1 MFHVE
6 IPDREFFDEG
16 QMRFVKIEGGSFDI
30 EHSLAA
36 IAEWESKWKVPFLSG
51 KKRTLEESLD
61 YIRCM
66 TLTPGVSTALYK
78 NLDNKTLEAI
88 NKYIDDKHTATTI
101 KQNSPKK
108 RSNELITSE
117 VIYYW
122 MTTFNIPWECERWN
136 LNRLLTLIEVCSVK
150 GAPQK
155 KMKNRDILAQNRALN
170 NARRAQYGT
179 RG

>member
-1 MFHVE
+1 MYHVE
-6 IPDREFFDEG
+6 VPDREFFDEG
-16 QMRFVKIEGGSFDI
+16 LSRFVKIEGGSFDI

-36 IAEWESKWKVPFLSG
+36 VAEWESKWKVPFLSG
-51 KKRTLEESLD
+51 AKRTIEESLD

-66 TLTPGVSTALYK
+66 TLTPGVNPAIYK
-78 NLDNKTLEAI
+78 KLDNKTLGEI
-88 NKYIDDKHTATTI
+88 NKYIEDKHTATKI
-101 KQNSPKK
+101 KRTGPKG
-108 RSNELITSE
+108 SNGGLITSE

-136 LNRLLTLIEVCSVK
+136 LNRLLTLIEVCSEK
-150 GAPQK
+150 SKPQK
-155 KMKNRDILAQNRALN
+155 KMKNRDVLAQNRALN